1 MDTIPLGRTGESVS
15 EICLGP
21 MYFGS
26 KVDRETS
33 FALLDQYYEAG
44 GRFLDTANIYATWV
58 DGYDDPESEPLV
70 GEWLA
75 ERGVRDEMTIATKL
89 GFGYGDVPNGL
100 NPDLIN
106 QEIDRSLDRMGV
118 DTIDLLYVH
127 VDDPDTPQT
136 DVIEALAA
144 AVDAGTV
151 RHLGASNVPA
161 WRLARANRI
170 AKERGL
176 PRFECVQPRF
186 SYLIPDRDADFG
198 GQLPAT
204 DELVDYCDQA
214 DLTLLPYSPTLS
226 GCYGRDDR
234 PIPDGYTRSEN
245 RVKMRIVEDIAER
258 KGLNGNTVALA
269 WMRSRDQPTVPVIGC
284 STPEQLA
291 QNLAAVD
298 VSFTEAEQRRLNGVE
313 TYGFEQWDERDGE

>member
-1 MDTIPLGRTGESVS
+1 MDTTPLGRTGESVS

-33 FALLDQYYEAG
+33 FDLLDRYYEAG

-75 ERGVRDEMTIATKL
+75 ERGVRDEMFVATKL
-89 GFGYGDVPNGL
+89 GFGYRDVPTSL
-100 NPDLIN
+100 DPDLISR
-106 QEIDRSLDRMGV
+106 EIDRSLDRLGI
-118 DTIDLLYVH
+118 DTVDLLYAH

-136 DVIEALAA
+136 EVMEAFGA
-144 AVDAGTV
+144 AVDAGNV
-151 RHLGASNVPA
+151 RHLGASNFPA
-161 WRLARANRI
+161 WRVARANRI
-170 AKERGL
+170 AEERGL

-186 SYLIPDRDADFG
+186 SYMIPDRDADFDA
-198 GQLPAT
+198 QLATT
-204 DELVDYCDQA
+204 DELVDYCTRH

-234 PIPDGYTRSEN
+234 PIPEGYVRSEN
-245 RVKMRIVEDIAER
+245 RVKMRAVEEVAER
-258 KGLNGNTVALA
+258 KDVNGNTVVLA
-269 WMRSRDQPTVPVIGC
+269 WLLDRDQPTVPVIGC
-284 STPEQLA
+284 STAEQLD
-291 QNLAAVD
+291 QNLAAAD
-298 VSFTEAEQRRLNGVE
+298 LTFTDAERRRLNGVE
-313 TYGFEQWDERDGE
+313 TYGFDGWAMRD